1 MKPRLLFTTVQG
13 ISHETCCGCGAAAT
27 VSLRPL
33 GVDAHRFYCH
43 ACARALRAA
52 AAAAARSR
60 SNAGTT
66 S

>member
-1 MKPRLLFTTVQG
+1 MKRRLLFTTVQG
-13 ISHETCCGCGAAAT
+13 ISQKACCGCGAAAT

-43 ACARALRAA
+43 ACARALRTD
-52 AAAAARSR
+52 AAAAARPR
-60 SNAGTT
+60 SNPRTT